1 MKPLTTTLL
10 SCLLILAACTGGG
23 ASKSGD
29 TYTNPVLGGDY
40 PDPSIVRDGN
50 DYYMTHSSFD
60 YNPGLVVWHSTDL
73 VNWEPISYAL
83 QTYLGSVWAPDIA
96 IVDGQFRIY
105 FTVHGRG
112 NWVVTA
118 DSPYGPWSE
127 PKDLHV
133 DKIDP
138 CIAVGDDGTKWL
150 FISGGWR
157 KQLTPDGLDT
167 VEGTLEHVY
176 DGWTY
181 PSEWVTEGLCLE
193 GPKLKK
199 VGDWWYYLSA
209 EGGTAGPPT
218 SHMVVV
224 ARSKSIDGPWENSPY
239 NPLVHTYNAADRWWS
254 RGHGSL
260 IDTPDGRWYVVYHS
274 YENGFTGLGR
284 QTLLEPVELTEDGWF
299 KPVVA
304 DVAQPIAAP
313 LPLNPVD
320 RKAHLGEFRVG
331 LDWKYYKDFD
341 PSRASISDG
350 VLTLQAVGSS
360 PADSAPLMFVAG
372 DHAYEFE
379 AEIERTPD
387 AVAALVI
394 YYDNRFYVGNGIDKR
409 GTLRIRRD
417 RGGVRT
423 KLPDA
428 EHIWL
433 RIRNDN
439 QVITGYYSLDGE
451 NWVKEEW
458 GMEISGFNHNTF
470 HDFQS
475 MLPGLM
481 AAGKGEVK
489 FSNFKYRVLK

>member
-1 MKPLTTTLL
+1 MKPLTTILL
-10 SCLLILAACTGGG
+10 SCLLALAACTGGG
-23 ASKSGD
+23 APKTGD
-29 TYTNPVLGGDY
+29 TYTNPILGGDY

-60 YNPGLVVWHSTDL
+60 YNPGLIVWHSTDL

-176 DGWTY
+176 DGWIY

-224 ARSKSIDGPWENSPY
+224 ARSRSIDGPWENSPY
-239 NPLVHTYNAADRWWS
+239 NPLVHTYKATDRWWS

-423 KLPDA
+423 KLPDV

-489 FSNFKYRVLK
+489 FSNFKYRVLE

>member
-1 MKPLTTTLL
+1 MKPLTTILL
-10 SCLLILAACTGGG
+10 SCLLALAACTGGG
-23 ASKSGD
+23 APKSGD
-29 TYTNPVLGGDY
+29 TYTNPILGGDY

-60 YNPGLVVWHSTDL
+60 YNPGLIVWHSTDL

-176 DGWTY
+176 DGWIY

-239 NPLVHTYNAADRWWS
+239 NPLVHTYKATDRWWS

-423 KLPDA
+423 KLPDV

-433 RIRNDN
+433 RVRNDN

-489 FSNFKYRVLK
+489 FSNFKYRVLE